1 MKQYRKDNLKYLA
14 IRSQLFIATCGMII
28 GLLMAGAESMDIMNI
43 CINTLSGLTIFIIS
57 IFYAIHIINKYEL
70 DKEDE

>member
-14 IRSQLFIATCGMII
+14 IRSQLFIATCGMVI
-28 GLLMAGAESMDIMNI
+28 GLVMAGADNIDIMNI
-43 CINTLSGLTIFIIS
+43 YINALSGLTIFIIS
-57 IFYAIHIINKYEL
+57 ILYILHLINKYEL